1 MHKRNVFLL
10 FVIVISVC
18 TFMIWKRYDP
28 LMPYLTVTLQ
38 KPNEWGIGILTGCD
52 PFNLAEPD
60 CIENPVLR
68 ANDVTDTKA
77 RFVADPFMIS
87 KDGIWYMF
95 FEILNHHSGHGDIGL
110 ATSKDGYNWKY
121 EKIVLN
127 EPFHLSY
134 PCVFEYNGEFYM
146 VPETI
151 NAHAVRLYKAVEF
164 PTKWLFVKDLLQGV
178 SFADPTIFHYQ
189 NKWWL
194 FVFSHPDIL
203 RLYFSDSPLGGWQ
216 EHPKSPI
223 NNNPNSAR
231 PGGNIIVCSDRIIRF
246 AQDIYPTYGNK
257 VRAMAIDVLT
267 INDYSEHEIPESPI
281 LEASGKGWNADGM
294 HQMDLHMKNDRKW
307 IACVDGIK
315 WGWKF
320 SKSINYPRTRKT
332 KPTSR
337 Q

>member
-1 MHKRNVFLL
+1 
-10 FVIVISVC
+10 
-18 TFMIWKRYDP
+18 MIWKRYEP

-38 KPNEWGIGILTGCD
+38 KPNEWGIGILAGCD

-60 CIENPVLR
+60 CIDNPVLR
-68 ANDVTDTKA
+68 ASDVTDTKA
-77 RFVADPFMIS
+77 RFIADPFMIS

-110 ATSKDGYNWKY
+110 ATSKDGYHWKY
-121 EKIVLN
+121 ERIVLN

-134 PCVFEYNGEFYM
+134 PCVFEHNGEFYM
-146 VPETI
+146 VPETR
-151 NAHAVRLYKAVEF
+151 NADAIRLYKAVEF

-216 EHPKSPI
+216 EHPESLI

-231 PGGNIIVCSDRIIRF
+231 PGGNIIVYSDRIIRF

-257 VRAMAIDVLT
+257 VIAIAIDALT
-267 INDYSEHEIPESPI
+267 INDYSEHEIPENPI
-281 LEASGKGWNADGM
+281 LEASSKGWNANGM
-294 HQMDLHMKNDRKW
+294 HQLDLHM
-307 IACVDGIK
+307 I
-315 WGWKF
+315 
-320 SKSINYPRTRKT
+320 
-332 KPTSR
+332 
-337 Q
+337 